1 MILKGKKGLIVG
13 VANNRSIA
21 YGIAK
26 MCREEG
32 AQLAFTFLNDALK
45 KRVEPIANELGSDK
59 IYELDVNNDEH
70 LKNLGA
76 KLQKDFGKIDFVL
89 HAVAFAPKEALE
101 NDFFKHT
108 KRCF

>member
-45 KRVEPIANELGSDK
+45 SEWSRLQMSLEAIKFM
-59 IYELDVNNDEH
+59 
-70 LKNLGA
+70 NL
-76 KLQKDFGKIDFVL
+76 
-89 HAVAFAPKEALE
+89 
-101 NDFFKHT
+101 T
-108 KRCF
+108 